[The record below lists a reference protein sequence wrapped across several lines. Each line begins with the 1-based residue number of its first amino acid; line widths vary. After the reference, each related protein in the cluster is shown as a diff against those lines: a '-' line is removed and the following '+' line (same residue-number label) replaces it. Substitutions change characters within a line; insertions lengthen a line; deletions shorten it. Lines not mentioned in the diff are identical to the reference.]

1 MQSGVSLKKKTVGEG
16 EVALSTVY
24 TEILN
29 LKSKIDRIEHIL
41 IPEEEISKEELK
53 ELETRRE
60 EMLRG
65 ESIKLEV
72 LLKKHKK

>member
-1 MQSGVSLKKKTVGEG
+1 MQSGVSLKKKTVG
-16 EVALSTVY
+16 
-24 TEILN
+24 
-29 LKSKIDRIEHIL
+29 IDRIEHIL

-53 ELETRRE
+53 ELETRRK

-65 ESIKLEV
+65 ESIKLEA